1 MKLYRCEICGDPYL
15 GEKKPAN
22 CPFCGAPARFLVKQ
36 KKYSN
41 QVGKI
46 ANLSEVSR
54 KNLEA
59 ALNLEVNATKI
70 YLCAMNKSTDDEI
83 KNLFKAFAK
92 NEGEHV
98 SLISKALG
106 IQKPSADPQP
116 QSCKESDTDNLSLTA
131 DLEENAMKLYGKFL
145 SEAVESRVQDIFTAL
160 IDVESEHLKIANRK
174 LIK

>member
-46 ANLSEVSR
+46 DNLSEVSK

-59 ALNLEVNATKI
+59 SLNLEVNATKT
-70 YLCAMNKSTDDEI
+70 YLCAMDKSNDDKI
-83 KNLFKAFAK
+83 KNIFKAFAK
-92 NEGEHV
+92 HEAEHI
-98 SLISKALG
+98 SLLSKALG
-106 IQKPSADPQP
+106 IQKPSADAQP
-116 QSCKESDTDNLSLTA
+116 QSCKDNDPENLALTA
-131 DLEENAMKLYGKFL
+131 DLEENATKLYGKFL
-145 SEAVESRVQDIFTAL
+145 SEAVESRVQEIFIAL
-160 IDVESEHLKIANRK
+160 IDVESEHLKIANK
-174 LIK
+174 LK

>member
-22 CPFCGAPARFLVKQ
+22 CPFCGAPARFIVKQ

-46 ANLSEVSR
+46 DNLSEVSK

-59 ALNLEVNATKI
+59 ALDLEVNATKT
-70 YLCAMNKSTDDEI
+70 YLCAMDRSKDDKI
-83 KNLFKAFAK
+83 KNLFKAFSKHEA
-92 NEGEHV
+92 EHI
-98 SLISKALG
+98 SLLSKALG
-106 IQKPSADPQP
+106 ILKPSADPLP
-116 QSCKESDTDNLSLTA
+116 QSCKENDSENMSLTA

-160 IDVESEHLKIANRK
+160 IDVESEHLKIVNNLK
-174 LIK
+174 